1 MLPACHSH
9 AMANLQVKGISDSL
23 HRNLRRCAEKRR
35 CTISDIVIAAV
46 ERELA
51 RSAFRERLA
60 KRPTTDIG
68 LPAAALL
75 EEERRERD
83 KRLG

>member
-1 MLPACHSH
+1 M
-9 AMANLQVKGISDSL
+9 

-35 CTISDIVIAAV
+35 CTMSDIVIAAV

-60 KRPTTDIG
+60 KRPRTNIG
-68 LPAAALL
+68 LPAADLL

>member
-1 MLPACHSH
+1 
-9 AMANLQVKGISDSL
+9 L

-35 CTISDIVIAAV
+35 CTISHIVIAAV

-60 KRPTTDIG
+60 KRPRTDIG
-68 LPAAALL
+68 LPAADLL

>member
-1 MLPACHSH
+1 
-9 AMANLQVKGISDSL
+9 MANLQVKGIPDSL

-35 CTISDIVIAAV
+35 CTISDIVITAV

-51 RSAFRERLA
+51 RSAFRERLT
-60 KRPTTDIG
+60 KRPRTNIG
-68 LPAAALL
+68 LPAAELL
-75 EEERRERD
+75 DEERHERD

>member
-1 MLPACHSH
+1 
-9 AMANLQVKGISDSL
+9 MANLQVKGIPESL
-23 HRNLRRCAEKRR
+23 HRNLRRSAAKRR

-51 RSAFRERLA
+51 RSAFRDRLA

>member
-1 MLPACHSH
+1 
-9 AMANLQVKGISDSL
+9 MANLQVKGIPDSL

-35 CTISDIVIAAV
+35 CTIGDIVIAAV

-51 RSAFRERLA
+51 RSAFRERLV
-60 KRPTTDIG
+60 KRPTSNIG

-75 EEERRERD
+75 DEER
-83 KRLG
+83 KRQTRRR

>member
-1 MLPACHSH
+1 
-9 AMANLQVKGISDSL
+9 MANLQVKGIPDSL

-35 CTISDIVIAAV
+35 CTMSDIVIAAV

-51 RSAFRERLA
+51 RSAFRERLT
-60 KRPTTDIG
+60 KRPRANIG
-68 LPAAALL
+68 LPAADLL

-83 KRLG
+83 KRFG

>member
-1 MLPACHSH
+1 
-9 AMANLQVKGISDSL
+9 MANLQVKGIPDSL

-35 CTISDIVIAAV
+35 CTMSDIVITAV

-60 KRPTTDIG
+60 KRPNTDLG
-68 LPAAALL
+68 LPAASLL
-75 EEERRERD
+75 EEERRQRD
-83 KRLG
+83 ESL